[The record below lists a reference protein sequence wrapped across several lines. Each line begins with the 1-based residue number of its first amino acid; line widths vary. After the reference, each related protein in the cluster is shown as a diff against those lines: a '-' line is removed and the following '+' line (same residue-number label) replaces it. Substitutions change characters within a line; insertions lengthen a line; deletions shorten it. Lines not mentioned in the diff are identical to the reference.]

1 MWLLVQPG
9 PQTGGVCAVSPVR
22 HGTDATGLPTLGSVT
37 AAAVTSPDAVAP
49 AVTTVELP
57 DSPELLGLLPSAGA
71 LSWVRRGEG
80 LVGWGEADRLE
91 VSGPGA
97 LAEAAAWWA
106 DRSAALDVDDA
117 VRVPG
122 SGPVVFASIAFDP
135 AAGTSVFV
143 VPEVVVGRR
152 DGVTWLTAAGD
163 ADPRD
168 LLAGDPT
175 PLPPAPTRL
184 RYADGA
190 LDPASWCSAVAGAV
204 RRIGDGD
211 LAKVVLAR
219 DLLVTADVPLDTR
232 RLLARLAARFPDCW
246 TFAVDGLLG
255 ATPELLLRRTG
266 RQLSARVLAGTAPRG
281 AGADDERLA
290 AGLLASAKDLSEHRL
305 AVESLVRA
313 LDPFCTALSVPEE
326 PSLLTLP
333 NVRHLASDV
342 TGTQRRSGRGGRAGL
357 LDLVDA
363 VHPTAAVCGT
373 PPELANALISELE
386 GMDRGRYAGPV
397 GWLDARGDGEFG
409 LALRCA
415 QLGEEDPCTAR
426 LFAGCG
432 IVAGS
437 DPAAELA
444 ETQSKFAAFQAALES

>member
-1 MWLLVQPG
+1 M
-9 PQTGGVCAVSPVR
+9 
-22 HGTDATGLPTLGSVT
+22 T

-57 DSPELLGLLPSAGA
+57 DSPDLLRLLPRDGA

-106 DRSAALDVDDA
+106 DRSAALAVDDG

-122 SGPVVFASIAFDP
+122 SGPVVFAGIAFDP

-152 DGVTWLTAAGD
+152 DGVTWLTTTGD
-163 ADPRD
+163 VDPRD
-168 LLAGDPT
+168 VLAGDPA
-175 PLPPAPTRL
+175 PLLPAPTRL

-190 LDPASWCSAVAGAV
+190 LDPASWCGAVAAAV

-219 DLLVTADVPLDTR
+219 DLLVTADVPLDAR
-232 RLLARLAARFPDCW
+232 RLLGRLADRFPDCW

-281 AGADDERLA
+281 AGADDDRLA
-290 AGLLASAKDLSEHRL
+290 AELLASAKDLAEHAL
-305 AVESLVRA
+305 AVDSLVRA
-313 LDPFCTALSVPEE
+313 LDPFCTALSVPAA

-333 NVRHLASDV
+333 NVRHLATDV
-342 TGTQRRSGRGGRAGL
+342 TGTQRRSGARGRAGL

-373 PPELANALISELE
+373 PPDVANALIAELE

-444 ETQSKFAAFQAALES
+444 ETQSKFAAFQAALED

>member
-1 MWLLVQPG
+1 M
-9 PQTGGVCAVSPVR
+9 
-22 HGTDATGLPTLGSVT
+22 T
-37 AAAVTSPDAVAP
+37 AAAVTSPDPVAP
-49 AVTTVELP
+49 AVTTVALP
-57 DSPELLGLLPSAGA
+57 DAPDLLSLLPREGA

-80 LVGWGEADRLE
+80 IVGWGEADRLE

-106 DRSAALDVDDA
+106 DRSAALAVDDDVA
-117 VRVPG
+117 VPG

-152 DGVTWLTAAGD
+152 GGVAWMTTTGD

-168 LLAGDPT
+168 LPAPA
-175 PLPPAPTRL
+175 PLPPSPGRL

-190 LDPASWCSAVAGAV
+190 LDPASWCGAVSAAVA
-204 RRIGDGD
+204 RIGDGD

-219 DLLVTADVPLDTR
+219 DLLVTADVPLDAR
-232 RLLARLAARFPDCW
+232 RLLDRLAARFPDCW

-290 AGLLASAKDLSEHRL
+290 AGLLASPKDRAEHAL
-305 AVESLVRA
+305 AVDSLVRA
-313 LDPFCTALSVPEE
+313 LDPFCTALSVPDE

-333 NVRHLASDV
+333 NVRHLATDV
-342 TGTQRRSGRGGRAGL
+342 VGTQRRSGERGRAGL

-373 PPELANALISELE
+373 PPDVARAVIAELE

-415 QLGEEDPCTAR
+415 QLCDDDPASAR

>member
-1 MWLLVQPG
+1 M
-9 PQTGGVCAVSPVR
+9 
-22 HGTDATGLPTLGSVT
+22 T
-37 AAAVTSPDAVAP
+37 AAAVTSRESVTPV
-49 AVTTVELP
+49 VTTTPLETAP
-57 DSPELLGLLPSAGA
+57 HLLDLLPADGA
-71 LSWVRRGEG
+71 LSWVRHGEG
-80 LVGWGEADRLE
+80 LVGWGEAARLE
-91 VSGPGA
+91 VSGPRA

-106 DRSAALDVDDA
+106 EHSAGLDVDD
-117 VRVPG
+117 RLGVPG

-152 DGVTWLTAAGD
+152 AGVAWVTTTGD
-163 ADPRD
+163 ADPAD
-168 LLAGDPT
+168 ALASPSAAA
-175 PLPPAPTRL
+175 PAPLGRL
-184 RYADGA
+184 RYADGV
-190 LDPASWCSAVAGAV
+190 LDPASWCSTVAAAVE
-204 RRIGDGD
+204 RIGAGD
-211 LAKVVLAR
+211 LEKVVLAR
-219 DLLVTADVPLDTR
+219 DLLVTADAPLDPR
-232 RLLARLAARFPDCW
+232 ALLGRLAARFPGCW

-266 RQLSARVLAGTAPRG
+266 RELSSRVLAGTAPRG

-290 AGLLASAKDLSEHRL
+290 AALLGSAKDRAEHAL
-305 AVESLVRA
+305 AVDSLVRA
-313 LDPFCTALSVPEE
+313 LDPFCSTLTAPAE
-326 PSLLTLP
+326 PRLLTLA
-333 NVRHLASDV
+333 NVRHLATDV
-342 TGTQRRSGRGGRAGL
+342 TAVQRPRGRAGL
-357 LDLVDA
+357 LELVGA

-373 PPELANALISELE
+373 PTAAAAALIGELE

-415 QLGEEDPCTAR
+415 QLDDRDPATAR

-444 ETQSKFAAFQAALES
+444 ETQAKFAAVQAALEG

>member
-1 MWLLVQPG
+1 V
-9 PQTGGVCAVSPVR
+9 T
-22 HGTDATGLPTLGSVT
+22 T
-37 AAAVTSPDAVAP
+37 AALTSPGTAART
-49 AVTTVELP
+49 VTTLRT
-57 DSPELLGLLPSAGA
+57 DDARALLAHAAGRNA

-80 LVGWGEADRLE
+80 LVGVGEAARLE

-97 LAEAAAWWA
+97 LAQAADWWA
-106 DRSAALDVDDA
+106 DYTDGLDVDDDLD
-117 VRVPG
+117 VPG
-122 SGPVVFASIAFDP
+122 TGPVLFASIAFDP
-135 AAGTSVFV
+135 VVGTSVFV
-143 VPEVVVGRR
+143 VPEAVIGRR
-152 DGVTWLTAAGD
+152 DGVGWVTTVGDVDPGRVLAA
-163 ADPRD
+163 A
-168 LLAGDPT
+168 
-175 PLPPAPTRL
+175 PPAPRDEQPLRL

-190 LDPASWCSAVAGAV
+190 LDPATWCAAVATAV
-204 RRIGDGD
+204 DRIDAGE

-219 DLLVTADVPLDTR
+219 DLLVSADVPLDPR
-232 RLLARLAARFPDCW
+232 RLLVRLADRFPDCW

-255 ATPELLLRRTG
+255 ATPELLLRKTG

-281 AGADDERLA
+281 AGAEDERLA
-290 AGLLASAKDLSEHRL
+290 AGLMSSAKDRAEHTL
-305 AVESLVRA
+305 AVDSLVEA
-313 LDPFCTALSVPEE
+313 LAPYCSALGVPDE
-326 PSLLTLP
+326 PELLALA

-342 TGTQRRSGRGGRAGL
+342 TGTQRRSGSRGRADL
-357 LDLVDA
+357 LELVGA

-373 PPELANALISELE
+373 PTEAAAGVIAELE

-415 QLGEEDPCTAR
+415 ELVGEDSAR

-444 ETQSKFAAFQAALES
+444 ETQSKFAAFQAALEG